1 MSPRAVECM
10 SNPHQA
16 ELSGLATLWGMAH
29 LQVRRADDLDAFDPE
44 GKVTLLEVVPDPEQ
58 TAQFWKEWAMI
69 KH

>member
-1 MSPRAVECM
+1 LEV
-10 SNPHQA
+10 
-16 ELSGLATLWGMAH
+16 H